1 MAYCEL
7 APMDSS
13 LELGRVAELLRIEQ
27 REDQAIHELYLKKRS
42 IKDRKEAGLCWFPLK
57 VNETGFG
64 LGAYP
69 FIVVERPV
77 DRHRHQ
83 FQSGAPVS
91 LFSAK
96 EGNEDESIHG
106 VIGYVDDSRMKIT
119 FHLDELPDW
128 VDEGKIGVNLLFDSK
143 SYDEMF
149 KALSEVINC
158 EKGRLKEL
166 KDIILGYKNSDFQN
180 RMNVRSVL
188 LNDSQN
194 KALMD
199 ILNAEDVA
207 FVHGPPGTGKTTTLV
222 ESILEIIKEEKKIMV
237 TAASNAAVD
246 HLTRSLAA
254 RGVNV
259 VRIGNL
265 AKIDEDNSAR
275 TMDVLL
281 SADRDF
287 KKIKELKKRAVELRK
302 MGGKYKRSFGREE
315 AEQRKL
321 LFQEAKNI
329 NKEARELETYIVD
342 KIIDNAQVVACTL
355 IGSTNEY
362 IRNRRFDV
370 VIIDEAGQALEPAC
384 WVPILRA
391 EKVVMAGDPFQLP
404 PTVKSHEAD
413 KLGLSKTLLEKGI
426 QRHEKV
432 SLLKVQYRM
441 HKDIMGFSNEKF
453 YNNQLEAHESV
464 GERLLEGH
472 ILAAEY
478 IDTAGCGYNEQEG
491 EDGDSRANPEEAQLI
506 RRYIEREL
514 TGISQ
519 ENSIAVISPYRAQI
533 DILDEVFAADKRIVV
548 NTIDSFQ
555 GQERDVVLISLVRS
569 NDSGEI
575 GFLKDYRRL
584 NVALTRAKK
593 KLVVFG
599 DSATL
604 ASDKFYSDFINY
616 MEHRGAYRTAWEY
629 FE

>member
-1 MAYCEL
+1 MSYTEL

-27 REDQAIHELYLKKRS
+27 REDQAIHELYLKRKS

-57 VNETGFG
+57 INETGFG

-83 FQSGAPVS
+83 FQPGAPVS
-91 LFSAK
+91 LFSAQ
-96 EGNEDESIHG
+96 EGNEDESIFG
-106 VIGYVDDSRMKIT
+106 MVGYVDESRMKIT

-128 VDEGKIGVNLLFDSK
+128 VDEGRIGVNLLFDSK

-166 KDIILGYKNSDFQN
+166 REIILGNKKAEFQN
-180 RMNVRSVL
+180 RTNVQSVHL
-188 LNDSQN
+188 NSSQNEALND
-194 KALMD
+194 
-199 ILNAEDVA
+199 IVNAEDVA

-237 TAASNAAVD
+237 SAASNAAVD

-254 RGVNV
+254 KGVNV

-302 MGGKYKRSFGREE
+302 MGGKYKRNFGREE

-329 NKEARELETYIVD
+329 NKEAREIEQYIVD
-342 KIIDNAQVVACTL
+342 KIIDGAQVIACTL

-362 IRNRRFDV
+362 IRNKRFDV
-370 VIIDEAGQALEPAC
+370 VFIDEAGQALEPAC
-384 WVPILRA
+384 WVPILKA

-404 PTVKSHEAD
+404 PTVKSMEAD
-413 KLGLSKTLLEKGI
+413 RGGLSKTLLEKGI
-426 QRHEKV
+426 ERHERV
-432 SLLKVQYRM
+432 SLLKTQYRM
-441 HKDIMGFSNEKF
+441 HKDIMAFSNDKF
-453 YNNQLEAHESV
+453 YGNQLEAHPSV
-464 GERLLEGH
+464 SDQLLDGH
-472 ILAAEY
+472 SVAAEF

-491 EDGDSRANPEEAQLI
+491 EDGESRANPEEAQLI
-506 RRYIEREL
+506 RRYVEREL
-514 TGISQ
+514 SGISAF
-519 ENSIAVISPYRAQI
+519 NSIAVISPYRAQI
-533 DILDEVFAADKRIVV
+533 DILDETFATDKRVVV

-604 ASDKFYSDFINY
+604 ASDNFYSDFIAF
-616 MEHRGAYRTAWEY
+616 MESRGAYRTAWEY

>member
-1 MAYCEL
+1 
-7 APMDSS
+7 MDSRI
-13 LELGRVAELLRIEQ
+13 ELGKVAELLRIEQ
-27 REDQAIHELYLKKRS
+27 REDQAIHETYLKRKS

-57 VNETGFG
+57 INETGFG

-69 FIVVERPV
+69 FVVVERPV
-77 DRHRHQ
+77 DRQRHQ
-83 FQSGAPVS
+83 FQAGAPVS

-96 EGNEDESIHG
+96 EGNEEESIHG
-106 VIGYVDDSRMKIT
+106 MIGYVDESRMKIT

-158 EKGRLKEL
+158 EKGRLKDLRE
-166 KDIILGYKNSDFQN
+166 IILGCKNPEFQN
-180 RMNVRSVL
+180 RMNVHSVM
-188 LNDSQN
+188 LNSSQN
-194 KALMD
+194 SALND
-199 ILNAEDVA
+199 ILNADDIA
-207 FVHGPPGTGKTTTLV
+207 LVHGPPGTGKTTTLV
-222 ESILEIIKEEKKIMV
+222 ESIFEIAKDNKRIMV
-237 TAASNAAVD
+237 CAASNAAVD
-246 HLTRSLAA
+246 HLTKSLAA
-254 RGVNV
+254 RGINV

-281 SADRDF
+281 AADRDF

-329 NKEARELETYIVD
+329 GKEARELEQYIVD
-342 KIIDNAQVVACTL
+342 KIIDSAQVIACTL
-355 IGSTNEY
+355 IGSTNDY
-362 IRNRRFDV
+362 IRDRRFDV
-370 VIIDEAGQALEPAC
+370 VFIDEAGQALEPAC

-391 EKVVMAGDPFQLP
+391 EKVVMAGDPYQLP
-404 PTVKSHEAD
+404 PTVKSMEAD
-413 KLGLSKTLLEKGI
+413 RAGLSKTLLEKGI
-426 QRHEKV
+426 LRHERV
-432 SLLKVQYRM
+432 SLLKTQYRM
-441 HKDIMGFSNEKF
+441 HRDIMAFSNEKF

-464 GERLLEGH
+464 ANSHLEGH
-472 ILAAEY
+472 QSAVEF

-491 EDGDSRANPEEAQLI
+491 EDGDSRANPEEAALI
-506 RRYIEREL
+506 FRYIEREL
-514 TGISQ
+514 ITVNAYQ
-519 ENSIAVISPYRAQI
+519 QIAVISPYRAQI
-533 DILDEVFAADKRIVV
+533 GVLSEMFKSDSRIVV

-555 GQERDVVLISLVRS
+555 GQEREVVLISLVRS
-569 NDSGEI
+569 NETGEI

-604 ASDKFYSDFINY
+604 ASDKFYSDFISFCEKMN
-616 MEHRGAYRTAWEY
+616 AYRTGWEY